1 MKLIRIASLT
11 LVAAVATFG
20 LVRAQT
26 ASPAAKTAITQT
38 QASVETIQ
46 SFGRFVT
53 SEAPTVGTAAVVRKT
68 DGSLV
73 LRLQAF
79 KSEVG
84 PDLRVW
90 LHETKE
96 AKKDSTA
103 ALKKGKYLELGA
115 LPAPFNGFY
124 EFPIPANTDL
134 GSYKSVVIWCDAV
147 AIAMGIAPLN

>member
-1 MKLIRIASLT
+1 MKLIRIASIA
-11 LVAAVATFG
+11 LVAALATFG

-38 QASVETIQ
+38 QSNVETIQ

-53 SEAPTVGTAAVVRKT
+53 AEAPTLGTAAIVRKT
-68 DGSLV
+68 DGSMV

-90 LHETKE
+90 LHEAKE
-96 AKKDSTA
+96 AKKGGTA
-103 ALKKGKYLELGA
+103 ALKKGKYLELGG

-134 GSYKSVVIWCDAV
+134 STYKSVVIWCDAV
-147 AIAMGIAPLN
+147 AIAMGIAQLN